1 MTLTKYGIDVI
12 GKELALYSIE
22 WCFLKTVERFEDDSH
37 ILYVNGTYRS
47 DTPSGKFMMED
58 MRNPTLKEGGIN
70 YFFPGIPILSVQSK
84 ISPIF
89 IKTTILEQKKILR
102 FACTKNFIRIHLLMI
117 RTHL

>member
-1 MTLTKYGIDVI
+1 MH
-12 GKELALYSIE
+12 
-22 WCFLKTVERFEDDSH
+22 TVCKWHLPQRYAKRE
-37 ILYVNGTYRS
+37 VQ
-47 DTPSGKFMMED
+47 MED